1 MNIKDMPYKEY
12 YYNFEIDCVTQACS
26 IMGSLKCHINEKEI
40 IYNEDKEFLTIYIND
55 FKEVSNHLKRRK
67 YINTY
72 HDYENSMKALT
83 IINAK
88 IQAIIYIYN
97 LQNIDINIENYCKRI
112 NSLLAFTHTA
122 KDIFMQNHST
132 KFILILISVI
142 LATLITFSIYTN
154 NINLLTISV
163 LLLLLYFITV
173 VLLLKVIRHY
183 NSLNKINKILNNNT
197 FLNSRKI
204 KLYSNK
210 FYKLLKYINSNKH

>member
-12 YYNFEIDCVTQACS
+12 YYIFEIDCVKQACS
-26 IMGSLKCHINEKEI
+26 IINSLEHIINEKEI
-40 IYNEDKEFLTIYIND
+40 ICDKDKNLLITYIKD
-55 FKEVSNHLKRRK
+55 FKEISNHLKTREH
-67 YINTY
+67 INSY
-72 HDYENSMKALT
+72 HDYENSMKALA

-88 IQAIIYIYN
+88 IQAILYSYN
-97 LQNIDINIENYCKRI
+97 LPNVDFYVDDYCKRI
-112 NSLLAFTHTA
+112 NSLLIFTHTA

-132 KFILILISVI
+132 KFILILI
-142 LATLITFSIYTN
+142 AFSIYIN

>member
-12 YYNFEIDCVTQACS
+12 YYIFEIDCVKQACS
-26 IMGSLKCHINEKEI
+26 IINSLEHIINENEI
-40 IYNEDKEFLTIYIND
+40 ICDKDKKLLITYVKD
-55 FKEVSNHLKRRK
+55 FKEISNHLKTREH
-67 YINTY
+67 INSY
-72 HDYENSMKALT
+72 HDYENSMKALA

-88 IQAIIYIYN
+88 IQAILYSYN
-97 LQNIDINIENYCKRI
+97 LPNVDFYVDYYCKRI
-112 NSLLAFTHTA
+112 NSLLIFTHTA

>member
-12 YYNFEIDCVTQACS
+12 YYIFEIDCIKQACS
-26 IMGSLKCHINEKEI
+26 IINSLEHIINENEI
-40 IYNEDKEFLTIYIND
+40 ICDKDKKLLITYIKD
-55 FKEVSNHLKRRK
+55 FKEINNHLKTREH
-67 YINTY
+67 INSY
-72 HDYENSMKALT
+72 HDYENSMKALA
-83 IINAK
+83 IINVK
-88 IQAIIYIYN
+88 IQAILYSYN
-97 LQNIDINIENYCKRI
+97 LPNVDFYVDDYCKRI
-112 NSLLAFTHTA
+112 NSLLIFTHTA

-132 KFILILISVI
+132 KFIIILISVI

-210 FYKLLKYINSNKH
+210 FYKLLKYINSYKH

>member
-12 YYNFEIDCVTQACS
+12 YYIFEIDCVKQACS
-26 IMGSLKCHINEKEI
+26 IIKSLEHIINEKEI
-40 IYNEDKEFLTIYIND
+40 ICDKDKNLLITYIKD
-55 FKEVSNHLKRRK
+55 FKEISNHLKTREH
-67 YINTY
+67 INSY
-72 HDYENSMKALT
+72 HDYENSMKALA

-88 IQAIIYIYN
+88 IQAILYSYN
-97 LQNIDINIENYCKRI
+97 LPNVDFYVDDYCKRI
-112 NSLLAFTHTA
+112 NSLLIFTHTA

-142 LATLITFSIYTN
+142 LVILIAFSIYIN